1 MYLWSQHTC
10 KTIIWMD
17 FKHFCTLLGFYN
29 SQYDAGK
36 LYDLLHSKES
46 EVEYLIKFVIAQS
59 KMLLQT

>member
-1 MYLWSQHTC
+1 
-10 KTIIWMD
+10 MD
-17 FKHFCTLLGFYN
+17 GFKHFCTLLWFYN